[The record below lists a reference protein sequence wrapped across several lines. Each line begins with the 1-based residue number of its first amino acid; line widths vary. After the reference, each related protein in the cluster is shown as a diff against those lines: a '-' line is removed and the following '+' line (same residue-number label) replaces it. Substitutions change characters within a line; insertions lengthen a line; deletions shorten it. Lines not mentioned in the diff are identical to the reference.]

1 MDCAEL
7 NFGDGQGDKQPQ
19 NVRFAHNRIY
29 SPNTFPN
36 IKINNPA
43 IFPGTT
49 FVDNLCQF
57 KSKESPAIKG
67 FQSITFNKEQ
77 IKAQRRQAVSP
88 ADCGTTWHSAE
99 LNEIDILTGLMQ
111 Q

>member
-1 MDCAEL
+1 MTA
-7 NFGDGQGDKQPQ
+7 G
-19 NVRFAHNRIY
+19 RR
-29 SPNTFPN
+29 N
-36 IKINNPA
+36 IMPSTHA
-43 IFPGTT
+43 
-49 FVDNLCQF
+49 
-57 KSKESPAIKG
+57 
-67 FQSITFNKEQ
+67 NKEQ